1 MITMSELIND
11 QTDLTKVG
19 VEGMITF
26 LYYKD
31 LARVTR
37 FYEDVLGL
45 KLVIDQ
51 GFAKIYQVAGQA
63 HIGLVDESRGQHRSN
78 PIKPVEITLVVSD
91 VDAWYQRIRSL
102 GVETLTE
109 PSIISAANV
118 RAFLFQDPEGYLIEV
133 QKFL

>member
-1 MITMSELIND
+1 MSQLKHA
-11 QTDLTKVG
+11 TSDLPHVEI
-19 VEGMITF
+19 EGMITF

-31 LARVTR
+31 LAKVAQ

-63 HIGLVDESRGQHRSN
+63 HIGLVDETRGYHRSN
-78 PIKPVEITLVVSD
+78 PIKPVEITLLVPD
-91 VDAWYQRIRSL
+91 VDAWYKCIRSL
-102 GVETLTE
+102 GIETLTE
-109 PSIISAANV
+109 PTNISSVNV
-118 RAFLFQDPEGYLIEV
+118 RAFLLQDPEGYVVEI

>member
-1 MITMSELIND
+1 MAKSQLKHDTP
-11 QTDLTKVG
+11 DLPPVG
-19 VEGMITF
+19 IDGMITF

-31 LARVTR
+31 LAKVAR

-51 GFAKIYQVAGQA
+51 GFAKIYKVAGKA
-63 HIGLVDESRGQHRSN
+63 HIGLVDETRGYHRSN

-102 GVETLTE
+102 GIETLSE
-109 PSIISAANV
+109 PTIMQSVNV
-118 RAFLFQDPEGYLIEV
+118 QAFLLLDPEGYVLEI

>member
-1 MITMSELIND
+1 MPLSQPKHDTP
-11 QTDLTKVG
+11 DLPPVG
-19 VEGMITF
+19 IEGMITF

-31 LARVTR
+31 LAKVAQ

-63 HIGLVDESRGQHRSN
+63 HIGLVDETRGYHRSN
-78 PIKPVEITLVVSD
+78 PIKPVEITLLVPD

-102 GVETLTE
+102 GIETLTE
-109 PSIISAANV
+109 PTIISSVNV
-118 RAFLFQDPEGYLIEV
+118 RAFLLQDPEGYVVEI

>member
-1 MITMSELIND
+1 MSQLKNG
-11 QTDLTKVG
+11 TSDLPHVEI
-19 VEGMITF
+19 EGMITF

-31 LARVTR
+31 LAKVAR

-63 HIGLVDESRGQHRSN
+63 HIGLVDETRGYHRSN
-78 PIKPVEITLVVSD
+78 PIKPVEITLLAPD

-102 GVETLTE
+102 GIETLTE
-109 PSIISAANV
+109 PTIISSVNV
-118 RAFLFQDPEGYLIEV
+118 RAFLLQDPEGYVVEI